1 MEDYDF
7 QENTTKEL
15 MPIFKAQNKDFT
27 LTLYNSDYF
36 KMNKKEIEKKFGE
49 SSEKFGESSEKFG
62 DRVLN
67 DTQIEILR
75 LIKGDEKISAATIA
89 KRMNITKR
97 AVEKSIKDLK
107 VKGILIKFGSARGGS
122 WKVKE

>member
-1 MEDYDF
+1 
-7 QENTTKEL
+7 
-15 MPIFKAQNKDFT
+15 
-27 LTLYNSDYF
+27 
-36 KMNKKEIEKKFGE
+36 MNKKEIEK
-49 SSEKFGESSEKFG
+49 KFGESSEKFG

-107 VKGILIKFGSARGGS
+107 VKGILIKFGSARGIVESKGIIIY
-122 WKVKE
+122 KVWINFHPFLLIV

>member
-1 MEDYDF
+1 
-7 QENTTKEL
+7 

-27 LTLYNSDYF
+27 LTLYNSNCF

-49 SSEKFGESSEKFG
+49 STGKFG

-107 VKGILIKFGSARGGS
+107 VKGILIKFGSARGEL